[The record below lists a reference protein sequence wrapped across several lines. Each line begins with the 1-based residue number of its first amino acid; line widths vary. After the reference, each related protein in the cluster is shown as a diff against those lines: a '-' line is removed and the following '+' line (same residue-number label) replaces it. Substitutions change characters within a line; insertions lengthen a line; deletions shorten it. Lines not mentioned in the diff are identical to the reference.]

1 MHNLNGIRFEPVSPQ
16 SKSSG
21 LALVRTAILPCLMA
35 VYGCSSSP
43 PRNMADAC
51 DIFEEKDDWYE
62 ASEEAFEK
70 WGVPIH
76 VQLAIIH
83 QESRFEH
90 DAKPPREKLFW
101 FIPWFRKSSAYG
113 YAQVQ
118 DTTWEWYQ
126 RETGN
131 SWADRDDYEDAVD
144 FIGWYGSVSHRKLGI
159 SKWDTYR
166 QYLAYHEGHGGYKR
180 ASYNKKPWLL
190 KVARKVESNAKRYRS
205 QIASC
210 RERLERGW
218 SLWPF

>member
-1 MHNLNGIRFEPVSPQ
+1 MQNPRGIRFEPTLHESRP
-16 SKSSG
+16 SG
-21 LALVRTAILPCLMA
+21 LALMRAALLLCLTAI
-35 VYGCSSSP
+35 YGCSSSP

-118 DTTWEWYQ
+118 DTTWKWYK

-131 SWADRDDYEDAVD
+131 SWADRDDYDDAVD

-166 QYLAYHEGHGGYKR
+166 QYLAYHEGPGGYKP
-180 ASYNKKPWLL
+180 AT
-190 KVARKVESNAKRYRS
+190 
-205 QIASC
+205 
-210 RERLERGW
+210 
-218 SLWPF
+218 